1 MWSLKLNIECTINLF
16 RFTKK
21 KKKIYLV
28 FFFFFWAEIVLKYIY
43 ILKCEKNKKKYN
55 IKKRYI
61 KVKKPKKANF

>member
-16 RFTKK
+16 S
-21 KKKIYLV
+21 
-28 FFFFFWAEIVLKYIY
+28 FFFFFGAEIVLKYIY

-61 KVKKPKKANF
+61 KVKKPKKTNW